1 MRSSS
6 PRRTGRAARVR
17 SPACINRSV
26 TDDDINSLI
35 DGVLEESGLQMKVA
49 HVVVPYV
56 TVELLYRIREL
67 VNARG
72 SASTRKTQAVLN
84 AVAAHACGWPHDSG
98 GEQYNGNSMN
108 TYIGRWVA
116 CVDKAVKNAKAQLKR
131 AAEMDRRAA
140 TDFFVEAS
148 VWRGEYGRSAEVK
161 ALVHAA
167 LNPRSRAPPLPLR
180 QKSEA
185 RTLPRGRT
193 WSDYDDH
200 VRWILTRPALCSSV
214 LLHSLLLPLSSPP
227 ALL

>member
-108 TYIGRWVA
+108 TYIGRWDFADRLHHRRRHERGRRRLRGGELVLLA
-116 CVDKAVKNAKAQLKR
+116 DEGVTEQGRRRDYGSP
-131 AAEMDRRAA
+131 RRA
-140 TDFFVEAS
+140 
-148 VWRGEYGRSAEVK
+148 R
-161 ALVHAA
+161 
-167 LNPRSRAPPLPLR
+167 
-180 QKSEA
+180 
-185 RTLPRGRT
+185 
-193 WSDYDDH
+193 
-200 VRWILTRPALCSSV
+200 
-214 LLHSLLLPLSSPP
+214 
-227 ALL
+227 